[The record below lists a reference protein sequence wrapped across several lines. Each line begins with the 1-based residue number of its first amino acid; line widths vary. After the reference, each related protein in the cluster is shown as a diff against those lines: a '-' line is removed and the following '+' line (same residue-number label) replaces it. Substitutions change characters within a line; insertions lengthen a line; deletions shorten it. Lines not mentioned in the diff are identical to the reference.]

1 MFINKN
7 ISNISNIYNVSR
19 ETINNLNIYRSLL
32 LRNNQKFN
40 LISKST
46 EKDIDYRHMLDSS
59 QIIDLIG
66 KNDEVCAD
74 IGSGAGLPGIIL
86 AILAKDRNL
95 PTRIDLYE
103 KSPKKCIFLKEVIK
117 KIGLNASVLETD
129 ITKEKNLI
137 ANIIVARA
145 FKPIQEI
152 FKVVTQ
158 NFDNFDNLVLFMGKN
173 GKSTLLDASKVW
185 EFEYKEKRSITNED
199 SFVIEIKQ
207 VKKFW

>member
-207 VKKFW
+207 VKKF